1 MTEEHPLEDVLHTA
15 VEKADGSE
23 VSVGD
28 LLEEYGARSF
38 GPVFLIL
45 GLLTILPPLGG
56 IPGLP
61 AVVAFVILL
70 FSVQMLFG
78 RDHIWLPGFVRDL
91 SISGGK
97 ISKAEDTSK
106 GTLKFIDRMITE
118 RLKWVTSGPA
128 QYAAALLVSLMAL
141 IMIPLELVPF
151 AVAVPGAAICMVGMA
166 LLARDGVL
174 MLLAFALSAIAL
186 GVLISFSPLGSMFGA

>member
-1 MTEEHPLEDVLHTA
+1 MSEEQPLENVLETA
-15 VEKADGSE
+15 VEKADGGE
-23 VSVGD
+23 ISVGD

-61 AVVAFVILL
+61 AAVGVIILL
-70 FSVQMLFG
+70 FSLQMVFG
-78 RDHIWLPGFVRDL
+78 RSHIWLPGFVRDL
-91 SISGGK
+91 SIKGEK
-97 ISKAEDTSK
+97 IEKAEDKSE
-106 GTLKFIDRMITE
+106 GTRKFIDRMITE
-118 RLKWVTSGPA
+118 RLSWATSGPA
-128 QYAAALLVSLMAL
+128 HYAAAVLVSLMAL